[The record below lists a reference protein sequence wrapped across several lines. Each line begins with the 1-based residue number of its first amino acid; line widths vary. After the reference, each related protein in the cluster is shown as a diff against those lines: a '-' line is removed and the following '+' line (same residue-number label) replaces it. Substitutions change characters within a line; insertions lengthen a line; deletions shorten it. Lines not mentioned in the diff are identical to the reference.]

1 MKKITMLLLAG
12 LMLTSLI
19 AFAQDASG
27 QTDTQ
32 TGSNTVAAVV
42 NGEEISMDTLNSAA
56 GLSQI
61 FQIVFQQLPQAFGQ
75 TLFTTSE
82 GSAFLDRYQRDVLDQ
97 IVNTRLLVQQAGA
110 LGVSVDESQVAS
122 QVESRLQQ
130 IMQQNQMTMDQ
141 IDTAL
146 QQQGS
151 SLDDYKARLAKSY
164 REQAMVQSLQAKIV
178 ADVKVSDKDVKDY
191 YDQHTGDYTDSDGN
205 VSAFSEVES
214 KVHETVL
221 KNAQNDFWNN
231 WFQQAKDSAD
241 IQILFK

>member
-1 MKKITMLLLAG
+1 VKKITMLLLAG

-19 AFAQDASG
+19 AFAQDAAG

-32 TGSNTVAAVV
+32 TGSNTVAAIV

-75 TLFTTSE
+75 TLFTTPE

-110 LGVSVDESQVAS
+110 LGITADESQVAS

-191 YDQHTGDYTDSDGN
+191 YDQHTSDYTDSDGN
-205 VSAFSEVES
+205 VSAFSDVES
-214 KVHETVL
+214 QVHDTVL